1 MAEKLLGYYNFNFT
15 RSKRTGLSLRLAL
28 EETVDVGKNS
38 SRITY
43 RFEYQNTG
51 EAFTEDW
58 QAVITIKGTT
68 RTYNYRSTFAKT
80 GDAWAVP
87 GTGYSYISHTDI
99 PHAANGSGSYSI
111 AAEFKTDPITLEYF
125 SQTKYYR
132 TVASVTA
139 TVALTPIDQSLPTIT
154 AAAVTADRYGGNAV
168 LALACS
174 HPSYGMTAS
183 LTIEGMTY
191 EQALARNGLNYS
203 LDGATVAVR
212 YRSTDGSGTFKS
224 EYITTPNG
232 LSFDGTVPLYYAG
245 DSPLDSGR
253 SYPYTLTVTAA
264 NSKSVTVSGVL
275 AVPQKVTGI
284 AFDDEMLTLAV
295 GESATPEY
303 NISPGNAEV
312 KAVSFESS
320 DSDIATVSADGEITA
335 VSEGGCTVTVTSA
348 DHGRNG
354 TDNYTAVIQVSVVAD
369 SDGFPQL
376 AAMDYLGVVEIS
388 RLSTACTWLADKLG
402 KAAEMQDVVCQG
414 RAHPVTDIRTIMEA
428 LEANVAALSNRPA
441 VEITKHNDNWYGL
454 VNGWVN
460 SLNELY
466 ELNKEG

>member
-1 MAEKLLGYYNFNFT
+1 MAEKLLGYYNFAFT
-15 RSKRTGLSLRLAL
+15 RTQRPGLSLRLAL
-28 EETVDVGKNS
+28 YETLDVAQNASILRGQIEYKNTGARFS
-38 SRITY
+38 ENEY
-43 RFEYQNTG
+43 FEY
-51 EAFTEDW
+51 
-58 QAVITIKGTT
+58 
-68 RTYNYRSTFAKT
+68 S
-80 GDAWAVP
+80 
-87 GTGYSYISHTDI
+87 
-99 PHAANGSGSYSI
+99 ANGNETKWSRNVSFEVKAEWTPFDTGIVSMQTQKVGRCSHSSSGAGSF
-111 AAEFKTDPITLEYF
+111 EVNCTFKTDEILIAGK
-125 SQTKYYR
+125 SYYR
-132 TVASVTA
+132 TVA
-139 TVALTPIDQSLPTIT
+139 TVSAAGTLTPINQSLPTVDRALMSIN
-154 AAAVTADRYGGNAV
+154 RYGMAAE
-168 LALACS
+168 LSLKCS
-174 HPSYGMTAS
+174 HAAYSLTAS
-183 LTIEGMTY
+183 LMLKGMTQ
-191 EQALARNGLNYS
+191 EQAVARNGLSYTAI
-203 LDGATVAVR
+203 GAAVR
-212 YRSTDGSGTFKS
+212 SYYRGRDGDAHKV
-224 EYITTPNG
+224 EYVLTITG
-232 LSFDGTVPLYYAG
+232 SSFDGTVPLYYAG
-245 DSPLDSGR
+245 DSPLDSGS

-264 NSKSVTVSGVL
+264 NSKSVTYNGVL
-275 AVPQKVTGI
+275 TVPQKVTGI
-284 AFDDEMLTLAV
+284 AFDDEALTLAV

-303 NISPGNAEV
+303 NISPGSAEV

-348 DHGRNG
+348 DHGRDG

-376 AAMDYLGVVEIS
+376 SEMDYLGVVEIS

>member
-1 MAEKLLGYYNFNFT
+1 MPEKLLGYYNFTFT
-15 RSKRTGLSLRLAL
+15 RTQRPGLSLRLAL
-28 EETVDVGKNS
+28 YETLDVAQNASIIRAQIEYKNNGAEFLES
-38 SRITY
+38 EY
-43 RFEYQNTG
+43 FEY
-51 EAFTEDW
+51 
-58 QAVITIKGTT
+58 
-68 RTYNYRSTFAKT
+68 S
-80 GDAWAVP
+80 
-87 GTGYSYISHTDI
+87 
-99 PHAANGSGSYSI
+99 ANGNETKWSRYVSFEVK
-111 AAEFKTDPITLEYF
+111 AEWTPFDTGIVSLQTQQVGRCSHSSNGAGTFEVKCTFKTDGILIAGK
-125 SQTKYYR
+125 SYYR
-132 TVASVTA
+132 TVA
-139 TVALTPIDQSLPTIT
+139 TVSASGTLTPINQSLPIIDR
-154 AAAVTADRYGGNAV
+154 ALMSINRYGMAAE
-168 LALACS
+168 LSLKCS
-174 HPSYGMTAS
+174 HAAYSLTAS
-183 LTIEGMTY
+183 LMFKGMTQ
-191 EQALARNGLNYS
+191 EQAVARNGLSYS
-203 LDGATVAVR
+203 ATGAAVR
-212 YRSTDGSGTFKS
+212 SYYRGRDGGSHKV
-224 EYITTPNG
+224 EYVLTITG
-232 LSFDGTVPLYYAG
+232 SSFDGTVPLYYAG

-264 NSKSVTVSGVL
+264 NSKSVTVSGL
-275 AVPQKVTGI
+275 LTVPQKVTGI
-284 AFDDEMLTLAV
+284 AFDDEALTLAV

-303 NISPGNAEV
+303 NISPGSAEV

-354 TDNYTAVIQVSVVAD
+354 TDNYTAVIHVSVVAD

-376 AAMDYLGVVEIS
+376 SAMDYLGVVEIS
-388 RLSTACTWLADKLG
+388 RLSTACTWLANKLG

-441 VEITKHNDNWYGL
+441 AEITKHNDNWYGL

>member
-28 EETVDVGKNS
+28 YETLDVAQNASILRGQIEYKNTGARFS
-38 SRITY
+38 ENEY
-43 RFEYQNTG
+43 FEY
-51 EAFTEDW
+51 
-58 QAVITIKGTT
+58 
-68 RTYNYRSTFAKT
+68 S
-80 GDAWAVP
+80 
-87 GTGYSYISHTDI
+87 
-99 PHAANGSGSYSI
+99 ANGNETKWSRNVSFEVKAEWTPFDTGIVSMQTQEVGRCSHSSSG
-111 AAEFKTDPITLEYF
+111 AGNFEVNCTFKTDEILIAGK
-125 SQTKYYR
+125 SYYR
-132 TVASVTA
+132 TVA
-139 TVALTPIDQSLPTIT
+139 TVAASGTLTPINQSLPTIDR
-154 AAAVTADRYGGNAV
+154 ALMSINRYGMAAE
-168 LALACS
+168 LSLKCS
-174 HPSYGMTAS
+174 HAAYSLTAS
-183 LTIEGMTY
+183 LMLKGMTQ
-191 EQALARNGLNYS
+191 EQAVARNGLSYNAN
-203 LDGATVAVR
+203 GAAVR
-212 YRSTDGSGTFKS
+212 SYYRGRDGGSPKV
-224 EYITTPNG
+224 EYVLTITG
-232 LSFDGTVPLYYAG
+232 SSFDGTVPLYYTG
-245 DSPLDSGR
+245 DTPLDSG
-253 SYPYTLTVTAA
+253 SAYPYTLTVTAA

-284 AFDDEMLTLAV
+284 AFDDEALTLAV

-303 NISPGNAEV
+303 NISPGSAEV

-354 TDNYTAVIQVSVVAD
+354 TDNYTAVIHVSVVAD

-402 KAAEMQDVVCQG
+402 KTAEMQDVVCQG

-441 VEITKHNDNWYGL
+441 AEITKHNDNWYGL

>member
-1 MAEKLLGYYNFNFT
+1 MAEKLLGYYNFTFT
-15 RSKRTGLSLRLAL
+15 RTQRPGLSLRLAL
-28 EETVDVGKNS
+28 YETLDVAQNASIIRGQIEYKNS
-38 SRITY
+38 GARFSENEY
-43 RFEYQNTG
+43 FEY
-51 EAFTEDW
+51 
-58 QAVITIKGTT
+58 
-68 RTYNYRSTFAKT
+68 S
-80 GDAWAVP
+80 
-87 GTGYSYISHTDI
+87 
-99 PHAANGSGSYSI
+99 ANGNETKWSRKVSFEVKAEWTPFDTGIVSMQTQEVGRCSHNSNGAGSF
-111 AAEFKTDPITLEYF
+111 EVNCTFKTDEILIAGK
-125 SQTKYYR
+125 SYYR
-132 TVASVTA
+132 TVA
-139 TVALTPIDQSLPTIT
+139 TVSAAGTLTPINQSLPTVDRALMSIN
-154 AAAVTADRYGGNAV
+154 RYGMAAE
-168 LALACS
+168 LSLKCS
-174 HPSYGMTAS
+174 HAAYSLTAS
-183 LTIEGMTY
+183 LMLKGMTQ
-191 EQALARNGLNYS
+191 EQAVARNGLSYS
-203 LDGATVAVR
+203 ADGVAVR
-212 YRSTDGSGTFKS
+212 SYYRGRDGGSHKV
-224 EYITTPNG
+224 EYVLTITG
-232 LSFDGTVPLYYAG
+232 SSFDGTVPLYYAG
-245 DSPLDSGR
+245 DTPLDSGS

-284 AFDDEMLTLAV
+284 AFDDEALTLAV

-303 NISPGNAEV
+303 NISPGSAEV

-376 AAMDYLGVVEIS
+376 SAMDYLGVVEIS

-402 KAAEMQDVVCQG
+402 KAADMQDVVCQG

>member
-28 EETVDVGKNS
+28 YETLDVAQNASILRGQIEYKNTGAKFS
-38 SRITY
+38 ENEY
-43 RFEYQNTG
+43 FEY
-51 EAFTEDW
+51 
-58 QAVITIKGTT
+58 
-68 RTYNYRSTFAKT
+68 S
-80 GDAWAVP
+80 
-87 GTGYSYISHTDI
+87 
-99 PHAANGSGSYSI
+99 ANGNEAKWSRNVSFEVKAEWTPFDTGTVNLQTQKVGRCSHSSSG
-111 AAEFKTDPITLEYF
+111 AGNFEVNCTFKTDEILIAGK
-125 SQTKYYR
+125 SYYR
-132 TVASVTA
+132 TVA
-139 TVALTPIDQSLPTIT
+139 TVSAAGTLTPINQSLPTVDRALMSIN
-154 AAAVTADRYGGNAV
+154 RYGMAAE
-168 LALACS
+168 LSLKCS
-174 HPSYGMTAS
+174 HAAYSLTGSLMLKGMTQ
-183 LTIEGMTY
+183 
-191 EQALARNGLNYS
+191 EQAIARNGLSYS
-203 LDGATVAVR
+203 ADGAAVKSY
-212 YRSTDGSGTFKS
+212 YRGRDGDVQKV
-224 EYITTPNG
+224 EYVLTITG
-232 LSFDGTVPLYYAG
+232 SSFDGTVPLYYAG
-245 DSPLDSGR
+245 DSPLGSGS

-264 NSKSVTVSGVL
+264 NSKSVTYNGVL
-275 AVPQKVTGI
+275 TVPQKVTGI

-312 KAVSFESS
+312 KTVSFESS
-320 DSDIATVSADGEITA
+320 DGDIATVSADGEITA
-335 VSEGGCTVTVTSA
+335 VSEGGCTVTITSA

-376 AAMDYLGVVEIS
+376 AEMDYLGVVEIS

-402 KAAEMQDVVCQG
+402 KTAEMQDVVCQG

>member
-58 QAVITIKGTT
+58 QAVITIDGTT
-68 RTYNYRSTFAKT
+68 RTYNYRNTFAKT

-154 AAAVTADRYGGNAV
+154 AAAVTADRYGMAAE
-168 LALACS
+168 LSLKCS
-174 HPSYGMTAS
+174 HAAYSLTAS
-183 LTIEGMTY
+183 LMFKGMTQ
-191 EQALARNGLNYS
+191 EQAAARNGLSYS
-203 LDGATVAVR
+203 ATGAAVR
-212 YRSTDGSGTFKS
+212 SYYRGRDGGSHKV
-224 EYITTPNG
+224 EYVLTITG
-232 LSFDGTVPLYYAG
+232 SSFDGTVPLYYTG
-245 DSPLDSGR
+245 DTPLDSG
-253 SYPYTLTVTAA
+253 SAYPYTLTVTAA
-264 NSKSVTVSGVL
+264 NSKSVTVSGIL

-284 AFDDEMLTLAV
+284 AFDDEALTLTV

-303 NISPGNAEV
+303 NLSPGSAEV

-354 TDNYTAVIQVSVVAD
+354 TDNYTAVIQISVVAD

-402 KAAEMQDVVCQG
+402 KAADMQDVVCQG

>member
-28 EETVDVGKNS
+28 YETLDVAQNASILRGQIEYKNTGARFS
-38 SRITY
+38 ENEY
-43 RFEYQNTG
+43 FEY
-51 EAFTEDW
+51 
-58 QAVITIKGTT
+58 
-68 RTYNYRSTFAKT
+68 S
-80 GDAWAVP
+80 
-87 GTGYSYISHTDI
+87 
-99 PHAANGSGSYSI
+99 ANGNETKWSRNVSFEVKAEWTPFDTGIVSMQTQEVGRCSHSSSG
-111 AAEFKTDPITLEYF
+111 AGNFEVNCTFKTDEILIAGK
-125 SQTKYYR
+125 SYYR
-132 TVASVTA
+132 TVA
-139 TVALTPIDQSLPTIT
+139 TVAASGTLTPINQSLPTI
-154 AAAVTADRYGGNAV
+154 DR
-168 LALACS
+168 ALMS
-174 HPSYGMTAS
+174 INRYGMTAELSLKCSHAAYS
-183 LTIEGMTY
+183 LTASLMLKGMTQ
-191 EQALARNGLNYS
+191 EQAVARNGLSYNAN
-203 LDGATVAVR
+203 GAAVR
-212 YRSTDGSGTFKS
+212 SYYRGRDGGSPKV
-224 EYITTPNG
+224 EYVLTITG
-232 LSFDGTVPLYYAG
+232 SSFDGTVPLYYTG
-245 DSPLDSGR
+245 DTPLDSG
-253 SYPYTLTVTAA
+253 SAYPYTLTVTAA

-284 AFDDEMLTLAV
+284 AFDDEALTLAV

-303 NISPGNAEV
+303 NISPGSAEV

-354 TDNYTAVIQVSVVAD
+354 TDNYTAVIHVSVVAD

-402 KAAEMQDVVCQG
+402 KTAEMQDVVCQG

-441 VEITKHNDNWYGL
+441 AEITKHNDNWYGL

>member
-1 MAEKLLGYYNFNFT
+1 MVEKLLGYYNFNFT

-58 QAVITIKGTT
+58 QAVITIDGTT
-68 RTYNYRSTFAKT
+68 RTYNYRNIFAKT

-87 GTGYSYISHTDI
+87 GASYNYISHTDI

-183 LTIEGMTY
+183 LTIEGMTR
-191 EQALARNGLNYS
+191 EQALARNGLSYS
-203 LDGATVAVR
+203 ATGAAVR
-212 YRSTDGSGTFKS
+212 SYYRGRDGGSHKV
-224 EYITTPNG
+224 EYVLTIIG
-232 LSFDGTVPLYYAG
+232 SSFDGTVPLYYAG

-284 AFDDEMLTLAV
+284 AFDDEALTLAV

-303 NISPGNAEV
+303 NISPGSAEV

-354 TDNYTAVIQVSVVAD
+354 TDNYTAVIQISVVAD

-376 AAMDYLGVVEIS
+376 STMDYLGVVEIV

-402 KAAEMQDVVCQG
+402 KTAEMQDVVCQG
-414 RAHPVTDIRTIMEA
+414 RAHPVTDIRAIMEA

-441 VEITKHNDNWYGL
+441 VEITKHNDNWYGI

>member
-1 MAEKLLGYYNFNFT
+1 MPEKLLGYYNFTFT
-15 RSKRTGLSLRLAL
+15 RTQRPGLSLRLAL
-28 EETVDVGKNS
+28 YETLDIAQNASILRGQIEYKNTGAKFS
-38 SRITY
+38 ENEH
-43 RFEYQNTG
+43 FEY
-51 EAFTEDW
+51 
-58 QAVITIKGTT
+58 
-68 RTYNYRSTFAKT
+68 S
-80 GDAWAVP
+80 
-87 GTGYSYISHTDI
+87 
-99 PHAANGSGSYSI
+99 ANGNGTKWSRNVSFEVKAEWTPFDTGIVSLQTQKVGRCSHNSNGAGSF
-111 AAEFKTDPITLEYF
+111 EVNCTFKTDEILIAGK
-125 SQTKYYR
+125 SYYR
-132 TVASVTA
+132 TAA
-139 TVALTPIDQSLPTIT
+139 TVSASGTLTPINQSLPTIDR
-154 AAAVTADRYGGNAV
+154 ALMSINRYGMAAE
-168 LALACS
+168 LSLKCS
-174 HPSYGMTAS
+174 HAAYSLTAS
-183 LTIEGMTY
+183 LMLKGMTQ
-191 EQALARNGLNYS
+191 EQAVARNGLSYS
-203 LDGATVAVR
+203 ATGAAVKSYYRGRDG
-212 YRSTDGSGTFKS
+212 GSHKV
-224 EYITTPNG
+224 EYVLTITAS
-232 LSFDGTVPLYYAG
+232 SFDGVVPLYYAD

-253 SYPYTLTVTAA
+253 SYPYVLTVTAA
-264 NSKSVTVSGVL
+264 NSKSVTYNGVL
-275 AVPQKVTGI
+275 SVPQKVTGI
-284 AFDDEMLTLAV
+284 AFDDEALTLTV

-303 NISPGNAEV
+303 NISPGSAEV

-376 AAMDYLGVVEIS
+376 VAMDYLGVVEIS
-388 RLSTACTWLADKLG
+388 RLSTACTWLADRLG

>member
-58 QAVITIKGTT
+58 QAVITIDGTT
-68 RTYNYRSTFAKT
+68 RTYNYRNTFAKT

-99 PHAANGSGSYSI
+99 LHAANGSGSYSI

-132 TVASVTA
+132 TVA
-139 TVALTPIDQSLPTIT
+139 TVSAAGTLTPINQSLPTVDRALMSIN
-154 AAAVTADRYGGNAV
+154 RYGMAAE
-168 LALACS
+168 LSLKCS
-174 HPSYGMTAS
+174 HAAYSLTAS
-183 LTIEGMTY
+183 LMLKGMTQ
-191 EQALARNGLNYS
+191 EQAAARNGLSYNAN
-203 LDGATVAVR
+203 GAAVR
-212 YRSTDGSGTFKS
+212 SYYRGRDGGSHKV
-224 EYITTPNG
+224 EYVLTITG
-232 LSFDGTVPLYYAG
+232 SSFDGTVPLYYAG
-245 DSPLDSGR
+245 DSPLDSGS

-264 NSKSVTVSGVL
+264 NSKSVTYNGVL
-275 AVPQKVTGI
+275 SVPQKVTGI
-284 AFDDEMLTLAV
+284 AFNDEALTLAV

-303 NISPGNAEV
+303 NISPGSAEV

-376 AAMDYLGVVEIS
+376 SAMDYLGVVEIS

-441 VEITKHNDNWYGL
+441 VKITKNNDNWYGL

>member
-58 QAVITIKGTT
+58 QAVITIDGTT
-68 RTYNYRSTFAKT
+68 RTYNYRNIFAKT

-87 GTGYSYISHTDI
+87 GASYNYISHTDI

-174 HPSYGMTAS
+174 HPSYGMTAL
-183 LTIEGMTY
+183 LTIEGMTQ
-191 EQALARNGLNYS
+191 EQAAARNGLSYS
-203 LDGATVAVR
+203 ATGAAVR
-212 YRSTDGSGTFKS
+212 SYYRGRDGGSHKV
-224 EYITTPNG
+224 EYVLTITG
-232 LSFDGTVPLYYAG
+232 SSFDGTVPLYYAG

-253 SYPYTLTVTAA
+253 SYPYTLTVTAG
-264 NSKSVTVSGVL
+264 NGKTRTVSGVL

-284 AFDDEMLTLAV
+284 AFDDEALTLAV

-303 NISPGNAEV
+303 NISPGSAEV
-312 KAVSFESS
+312 KAVRFESS

-354 TDNYTAVIQVSVVAD
+354 TDNYTAVIHVSVVAD

-402 KAAEMQDVVCQG
+402 KTAEMQDVVCQG

-441 VEITKHNDNWYGL
+441 AEITKHNDNWYGL

>member
-58 QAVITIKGTT
+58 QAVITIDGTT
-68 RTYNYRSTFAKT
+68 RTYNYRNIFAKT

-87 GTGYSYISHTDI
+87 GASYNYISHTDI

-183 LTIEGMTY
+183 LTIEGMTQ
-191 EQALARNGLNYS
+191 EQAAARNGLSYS
-203 LDGATVAVR
+203 ATGAAVR
-212 YRSTDGSGTFKS
+212 SYYRGRDGGSHKV
-224 EYITTPNG
+224 EYVLTITG
-232 LSFDGTVPLYYAG
+232 SSFDGTVPLYYAG

-253 SYPYTLTVTAA
+253 SYPYTLTVTAG
-264 NSKSVTVSGVL
+264 NGKTRTVSGVL

-284 AFDDEMLTLAV
+284 AFDDEALTLAV

-303 NISPGNAEV
+303 TISPGSAEV

-348 DHGRNG
+348 DHGRDG

-376 AAMDYLGVVEIS
+376 AEMDYLGVVEIS

-402 KAAEMQDVVCQG
+402 KTAEMQDVVCQG

-428 LEANVAALSNRPA
+428 LEANVAALSNRHA

>member
-1 MAEKLLGYYNFNFT
+1 MATIYKPLTFE
-15 RSKRTGLSLRLAL
+15 RSKREGLSLRLAI
-28 EETVDVGKNS
+28 EETVDIAGNKS
-38 SRITY
+38 MLRYWI
-43 RFEYQNTG
+43 EYQNSG
-51 EAFTEDW
+51 AAFTEDW
-58 QAVITIKGTT
+58 QAVITIGGTT
-68 RTYNYRSTFAKT
+68 RTYNYRSIFAKT

-87 GTGYSYISHTDI
+87 GTSYNYISHTDL

-132 TVASVTA
+132 TVASVSASGT
-139 TVALTPIDQSLPTIT
+139 LTPINQSLPTIDR
-154 AAAVTADRYGGNAV
+154 ALMSINRYGMAAE
-168 LALACS
+168 LSLKCS
-174 HPSYGMTAS
+174 HAAYSLTAS
-183 LTIEGMTY
+183 LTLKGMTQ
-191 EQALARNGLNYS
+191 EQAVARNGLSYPA
-203 LDGATVAVR
+203 DGVAVR
-212 YRSTDGSGTFKS
+212 SYYRGRDGDSHKV
-224 EYITTPNG
+224 EYVLTITG
-232 LSFDGTVPLYYAG
+232 SSFDGTVPLYYAG

-253 SYPYTLTVTAA
+253 SYPYVLTVTAA
-264 NSKSVTVSGVL
+264 NGKSVTVSGVL

-284 AFDDEMLTLAV
+284 AFNDEMLTLAV

-303 NISPGNAEV
+303 NISPGSAEV

-354 TDNYTAVIQVSVVAD
+354 TDNYTAVIQISVVAD

-376 AAMDYLGVVEIS
+376 SAMDYLGVVEIS
-388 RLSTACTWLADKLG
+388 RLLTACTWLADKLG
-402 KAAEMQDVVCQG
+402 KTAEMQDVVCQG

-441 VEITKHNDNWYGL
+441 AEITKHNDNWYGL

>member
-1 MAEKLLGYYNFNFT
+1 MVEKLLGYYNFNFT

-28 EETVDVGKNS
+28 YETLDVAQNASILRGQIEYKNTGAKFS
-38 SRITY
+38 ENEY
-43 RFEYQNTG
+43 FEY
-51 EAFTEDW
+51 
-58 QAVITIKGTT
+58 
-68 RTYNYRSTFAKT
+68 S
-80 GDAWAVP
+80 
-87 GTGYSYISHTDI
+87 
-99 PHAANGSGSYSI
+99 ANGNEAKWSRNVSFEVKAEWTPFDTGTVNLQTQKVGRCSHSSSG
-111 AAEFKTDPITLEYF
+111 AGNFEVNCTFKTDEILIAGK
-125 SQTKYYR
+125 SYYR
-132 TVASVTA
+132 TVA
-139 TVALTPIDQSLPTIT
+139 TVSAAGTLTPINQSLPTVDRALMSIN
-154 AAAVTADRYGGNAV
+154 RYGMAAE
-168 LALACS
+168 LSLKCS
-174 HPSYGMTAS
+174 HAAYSLTAS
-183 LTIEGMTY
+183 LMLKGMTQ
-191 EQALARNGLNYS
+191 EQAAARNGLSYS
-203 LDGATVAVR
+203 ATGAAVKSYYRGRDGDVQKVEYVLTI
-212 YRSTDGSGTFKS
+212 TGS
-224 EYITTPNG
+224 
-232 LSFDGTVPLYYAG
+232 SFDGTVPLYYAG
-245 DSPLDSGR
+245 DSPLESGR
-253 SYPYTLTVTAA
+253 SYPYVLTVTAA
-264 NSKSVTVSGVL
+264 NGKSVTYNGVL
-275 AVPQKVTGI
+275 AVPQEVTGI

-303 NISPGNAEV
+303 NISPGSAEV

-320 DSDIATVSADGEITA
+320 DNDIATVSADGEITA

-376 AAMDYLGVVEIS
+376 SAMDYLGVVEIS
-388 RLSTACTWLADKLG
+388 RLSTACTWLANKLG

-414 RAHPVTDIRTIMEA
+414 RAHPVTDIRAIMEA

>member
-58 QAVITIKGTT
+58 QAVITIDGTT
-68 RTYNYRSTFAKT
+68 RTYNYRNTFAKT

-154 AAAVTADRYGGNAV
+154 AAAVTADRYGMAAE
-168 LALACS
+168 LSLKCS
-174 HPSYGMTAS
+174 HAAYSLTAS
-183 LTIEGMTY
+183 LMFKGMTQ
-191 EQALARNGLNYS
+191 EQAVARNGLSYS
-203 LDGATVAVR
+203 ATGATVR
-212 YRSTDGSGTFKS
+212 SYYRGRDGGSHKV
-224 EYITTPNG
+224 EYVLTITG
-232 LSFDGTVPLYYAG
+232 SSFDGTVPLYYAG

-264 NSKSVTVSGVL
+264 NGKSVTVSGVL

-284 AFDDEMLTLAV
+284 AFDDEALTLAV
-295 GESATPEY
+295 GGSATPEY
-303 NISPGNAEV
+303 NISPGSAEV

-376 AAMDYLGVVEIS
+376 VAMDYLGVVEIS

-402 KAAEMQDVVCQG
+402 KTAEMQDVVCQG
-414 RAHPVTDIRTIMEA
+414 RAHPVTDIRAIMEA

>member
-1 MAEKLLGYYNFNFT
+1 MPEKLLGYYNFTFT
-15 RSKRTGLSLRLAL
+15 RTQRPGLSLRLAL
-28 EETVDVGKNS
+28 YETLDVAQNASIIRAQIEYKNNGAEFLES
-38 SRITY
+38 EY
-43 RFEYQNTG
+43 FEY
-51 EAFTEDW
+51 
-58 QAVITIKGTT
+58 
-68 RTYNYRSTFAKT
+68 S
-80 GDAWAVP
+80 
-87 GTGYSYISHTDI
+87 
-99 PHAANGSGSYSI
+99 ANGNETKWSRYVSFEVK
-111 AAEFKTDPITLEYF
+111 AEWTPFDTGIVSLQTQQVGRCSHSSNGAGTFEVKCTFKTDGILIAGK
-125 SQTKYYR
+125 SYYR
-132 TVASVTA
+132 TVA
-139 TVALTPIDQSLPTIT
+139 TVSASGTLTPINQSLPIIDR
-154 AAAVTADRYGGNAV
+154 ALMSINRYGMAAE
-168 LALACS
+168 LSLKCS
-174 HPSYGMTAS
+174 HAAYSLTAS
-183 LTIEGMTY
+183 LMFKGMTQ
-191 EQALARNGLNYS
+191 EQAVARNGLSYS
-203 LDGATVAVR
+203 ATGAAVR
-212 YRSTDGSGTFKS
+212 SYYRGRDGGSHKV
-224 EYITTPNG
+224 EYVLTITG
-232 LSFDGTVPLYYAG
+232 SSFDGTVPLYYAG

-264 NSKSVTVSGVL
+264 NSKSVTVSGL
-275 AVPQKVTGI
+275 LTVPQKVTGI
-284 AFDDEMLTLAV
+284 AFDDEALTLAV

-303 NISPGNAEV
+303 NISPGSAEI

-354 TDNYTAVIQVSVVAD
+354 TDNYTAVIHVSVVAD

-376 AAMDYLGVVEIS
+376 SAMDYLGVVEIS
-388 RLSTACTWLADKLG
+388 RLSTACTWLANKLG

-441 VEITKHNDNWYGL
+441 AEITKHNDNWYGL

>member
-1 MAEKLLGYYNFNFT
+1 MATIYKPLTFE
-15 RSKRTGLSLRLAL
+15 RSKREGLSLRLAI
-28 EETVDVGKNS
+28 EETVDIAGNKS
-38 SRITY
+38 MLRYWI
-43 RFEYQNTG
+43 EYQNSG
-51 EAFTEDW
+51 AAFTESWVAD
-58 QAVITIKGTT
+58 VEVNGIK
-68 RTYNYRSTFAKT
+68 RTYYYSSIFAAKENEWVKA
-80 GDAWAVP
+80 G
-87 GTGYSYISHTDI
+87 GGYISTSTIAHDSAGDGT
-99 PHAANGSGSYSI
+99 YSVGV
-111 AAEFKTDPITLEYF
+111 EFKTDQIG
-125 SQTKYYR
+125 QTIIYR
-132 TVASVTA
+132 TVATA
-139 TVALTPIDQSLPTIT
+139 TATGTLTPIDQTPPMIDR
-154 AAAVTADRYGGNAV
+154 AVLSVDRYGENER
-168 LALACS
+168 LDLKCS
-174 HPSYGMTAS
+174 HAKYNIIAY
-183 LTIEGMTY
+183 LTIWYTTDAQADARWWQPVYTVNGVTVKQVDMGYGGNITDKLFKPKCSMTT
-191 EQALARNGLNYS
+191 NGKTI
-203 LDGATVAVR
+203 DTV
-212 YRSTDGSGTFKS
+212 
-224 EYITTPNG
+224 I
-232 LSFDGTVPLYYAG
+232 PLLYNTGYAG
-245 DSPLDSGR
+245 ALDSGGIYNY
-253 SYPYTLTVTAA
+253 SVTVTAA

-284 AFDDEMLTLAV
+284 AFDDEALTLAV

-303 NISPGNAEV
+303 NISPGGAEV

-376 AAMDYLGVVEIS
+376 SAMDYLGVVEIS
-388 RLSTACTWLADKLG
+388 RLSTACTWLANKLG

-414 RAHPVTDIRTIMEA
+414 RAHPVTDIRAIMEA

>member
-1 MAEKLLGYYNFNFT
+1 MAEKLLGYYNFDFT

-58 QAVITIKGTT
+58 QAVITIDGTT
-68 RTYNYRSTFAKT
+68 RTYNYRNIFAKT

-87 GTGYSYISHTDI
+87 GASYNYISHTDI
-99 PHAANGSGSYSI
+99 PHAASGSGSYSI

-183 LTIEGMTY
+183 LTIEGMTQ
-191 EQALARNGLNYS
+191 EQEVARNGLSYNAN
-203 LDGATVAVR
+203 GAAVR
-212 YRSTDGSGTFKS
+212 SYYRGRDGNSHKV
-224 EYITTPNG
+224 EYVLTITG
-232 LSFDGTVPLYYAG
+232 SSFDGTVPLYYAG

-253 SYPYTLTVTAA
+253 SYPYTLTVTAG
-264 NSKSVTVSGVL
+264 NGKTRTVSGVL
-275 AVPQKVTGI
+275 AVLQKVTGI
-284 AFDDEMLTLAV
+284 AFDDEALTLAV

-303 NISPGNAEV
+303 TISPGSAEV
-312 KAVSFESS
+312 KTVSFESS
-320 DSDIATVSADGEITA
+320 DGDIATVSADGEITA

-348 DHGRNG
+348 DHGRDG

-376 AAMDYLGVVEIS
+376 AEMDYLGVVEIS

-402 KAAEMQDVVCQG
+402 KTAEMQDVVCQG

-428 LEANVAALSNRPA
+428 LEANVAALSNRHA